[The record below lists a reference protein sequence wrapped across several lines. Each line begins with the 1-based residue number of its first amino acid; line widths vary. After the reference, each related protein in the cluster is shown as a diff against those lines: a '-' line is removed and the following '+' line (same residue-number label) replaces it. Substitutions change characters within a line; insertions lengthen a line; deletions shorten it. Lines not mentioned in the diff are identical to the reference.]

1 MATQNKKK
9 TSTGKIVLFVVE
21 IVALIALLVVMW
33 FVLKATD
40 SESGVKRIDLNESE
54 IEVEFNET
62 VKENEVMKGYR
73 NIALFGVD
81 SRTGDLAN
89 KTRTDTIIIASINE
103 ETKEVKLVSVY
114 RDTYLNQMGASSK
127 FGKCNAAYAY
137 GGADQAIKML
147 NANLDMDI
155 TDFVTIGFE
164 GLRDVVDALGGVYID
179 VDSEEIKHLN
189 NYQIGMVESMSDVS
203 TYTPVTETG
212 YQVLNG
218 LQATAYCRIR
228 YTAGNDFKRTERQ
241 REVIKACLETAKTI
255 NPTALATMCQNVFSE
270 VYTSL
275 DLNEI
280 IELLKDITSYSI
292 VGEGGFPTEGKIT
305 TGTIGS
311 AGSCVIPLDLEDN
324 VVWLHGFLFNET
336 DYKASS
342 NVSDFSSVITSD
354 TSPYISGVATSTSTD
369 TNTGDD
375 DEDDW
380 MN

>member
-1 MATQNKKK
+1 
-9 TSTGKIVLFVVE
+9 
-21 IVALIALLVVMW
+21 
-33 FVLKATD
+33 
-40 SESGVKRIDLNESE
+40 
-54 IEVEFNET
+54 
-62 VKENEVMKGYR
+62 MKGYR

-114 RDTYLNQMGASSK
+114 RDTYLNQMGSTSN

-241 REVIKACLETAKTI
+241 REVIKACLETAKTV
-255 NPTALATMCQNVFSE
+255 NPTALASISQNVFSE

-275 DLNEI
+275 KLDEI
-280 IELLKDITSYSI
+280 IDLLKDITSYSI
-292 VGEGGFPTEGKIT
+292 VDEAGFPTEGKIT

-324 VVWLHGFLFNET
+324 VVWLHSFLFNES
-336 DYKASS
+336 DYKPSS
-342 NVSDFSSVITSD
+342 NVADFSSVIKSD
-354 TSPYISGVATSTSTD
+354 TSPYISGVATNTSTD

-375 DEDDW
+375 DTEDW

>member
-54 IEVEFNET
+54 IQVEFNET
-62 VKENEVMKGYR
+62 VKDNEVMKGYR

-114 RDTYLNQMGASSK
+114 RDTYLNQMGSTSN

-189 NYQIGMVESMSDVS
+189 NYQIGMVESM
-203 TYTPVTETG
+203 
-212 YQVLNG
+212 
-218 LQATAYCRIR
+218 
-228 YTAGNDFKRTERQ
+228 
-241 REVIKACLETAKTI
+241 
-255 NPTALATMCQNVFSE
+255 
-270 VYTSL
+270 
-275 DLNEI
+275 
-280 IELLKDITSYSI
+280 
-292 VGEGGFPTEGKIT
+292 
-305 TGTIGS
+305 
-311 AGSCVIPLDLEDN
+311 
-324 VVWLHGFLFNET
+324 
-336 DYKASS
+336 
-342 NVSDFSSVITSD
+342 
-354 TSPYISGVATSTSTD
+354 
-369 TNTGDD
+369 
-375 DEDDW
+375 
-380 MN
+380 